1 MTKAELINSVA
12 EQSGLTKV
20 EAEKAVAAFIGSV
33 TTALKSGD
41 KLSLIGFGTFST
53 AKRAA
58 RKGQNP
64 QTGKK
69 IDIPAATVP
78 KFKPG
83 KGLKDA
89 VNGGAKANA
98 PAASKTKKK

>member
-1 MTKAELINSVA
+1 MTKAELISSVA
-12 EQSGLTKV
+12 EQAGLKKV
-20 EAEKAVAAFIGSV
+20 DAEKAVAAFIASV
-33 TTALKSGD
+33 TSALKSGD
-41 KLSLIGFGTFST
+41 KLSLVGFGTFST
-53 AKRAA
+53 SKRAA

-83 KGLKDA
+83 KTLKEA
-89 VNGGAKANA
+89 VNVV
-98 PAASKTKKK
+98 PPKKKK

>member
-1 MTKAELINSVA
+1 MTKAELISSVA
-12 EQSGLTKV
+12 EQAGLKKV
-20 EAEKAVAAFIGSV
+20 EAEKAVAAFIASV
-33 TTALKSGD
+33 TSALKSGD
-41 KLSLIGFGTFST
+41 KISLVGFGTFST
-53 AKRAA
+53 SKRAA

-83 KGLKDA
+83 KTLKEA
-89 VNGGAKANA
+89 VNVV
-98 PAASKTKKK
+98 AAKKKK

>member
-1 MTKAELINSVA
+1 MTKAELISSVA
-12 EQSGLTKV
+12 EQAGLKKV
-20 EAEKAVAAFIGSV
+20 EAEKAVAAFIASV
-33 TTALKSGD
+33 TAALKSGD
-41 KLSLIGFGTFST
+41 KLSLVGFGTFST

-69 IDIPAATVP
+69 IDIPAATIP

-83 KGLKDA
+83 KTLKEA
-89 VNGGAKANA
+89 VNVA
-98 PAASKTKKK
+98 PKKKK

>member
-1 MTKAELINSVA
+1 MTKAELISSVA
-12 EQSGLTKV
+12 EQAGLKKV
-20 EAEKAVAAFIGSV
+20 EAEKAVAAFIASV

-41 KLSLIGFGTFST
+41 KLSLVGFGTFST

-69 IDIPAATVP
+69 IDIPAATIP

-83 KGLKDA
+83 KTLKEA
-89 VNGGAKANA
+89 VNVV
-98 PAASKTKKK
+98 PKKKK

>member
-1 MTKAELINSVA
+1 MTKAELISAVA
-12 EQSGLTKV
+12 EKAGLKKV
-20 EAEKAVAAFIGSV
+20 EAEKAVAAFIDTV
-33 TTALKSGD
+33 TGALKKGD
-41 KLSLIGFGTFST
+41 KLSLVGFGTFAT

-83 KGLKDA
+83 KTLKDA
-89 VNGGAKANA
+89 VN
-98 PAASKTKKK
+98 SKK

>member
-1 MTKAELINSVA
+1 VTKAELISAVA
-12 EQSGLTKV
+12 EQSGLKKV
-20 EAEKAVAAFIGSV
+20 EAEKAVAAFIASV
-33 TTALKSGD
+33 TAALKGGD
-41 KLSLIGFGTFST
+41 KLSLVGFGTFST

-69 IDIPAATVP
+69 IDIPAATIP

-83 KGLKDA
+83 KTLKEA
-89 VNGGAKANA
+89 VNVA
-98 PAASKTKKK
+98 PKKKK

>member
-1 MTKAELINSVA
+1 MTKAELISAVA
-12 EQSGLTKV
+12 AKAGLKKV
-20 EAEKAVAAFIGSV
+20 EAEKAVAAFIATV
-33 TTALKSGD
+33 TEGLKKGD
-41 KLSLIGFGTFST
+41 KLSLVGFGTFST

-69 IDIPAATVP
+69 INIPAATVP

-83 KGLKDA
+83 KSLKEA
-89 VNGGAKANA
+89 VN
-98 PAASKTKKK
+98 SK

>member
-1 MTKAELINSVA
+1 VTKAELISSVA
-12 EQSGLTKV
+12 EQAGLKKV
-20 EAEKAVAAFIGSV
+20 DAEKAVAAFIASV

-41 KLSLIGFGTFST
+41 KLSLVGFGTFST

-83 KGLKDA
+83 KTLKEA
-89 VNGGAKANA
+89 VNVT
-98 PAASKTKKK
+98 PKKKK

>member
-1 MTKAELINSVA
+1 MTKAELISAVA
-12 EQSGLTKV
+12 EKSGLKKV
-20 EAEKAVAAFIGSV
+20 EAEKAVAAFIDSV
-33 TTALKSGD
+33 TVALKKGD
-41 KLSLIGFGTFST
+41 KLSLVGFGTFAT

-69 IDIPAATVP
+69 INIPAATVP

-83 KGLKDA
+83 KTLKEA
-89 VNGGAKANA
+89 VN
-98 PAASKTKKK
+98 SKK

>member
-1 MTKAELINSVA
+1 MTKAELISSVA
-12 EQSGLTKV
+12 EQSGLKKV
-20 EAEKAVAAFIGSV
+20 EAEKAVAAFIASV
-33 TTALKSGD
+33 TAALKSGD
-41 KLSLIGFGTFST
+41 KLSLVGFGTFST

-83 KGLKDA
+83 KNLKEA
-89 VNGGAKANA
+89 VNVV
-98 PAASKTKKK
+98 PKKKK

>member
-1 MTKAELINSVA
+1 MTKAELVS
-12 EQSGLTKV
+12 
-20 EAEKAVAAFIGSV
+20 AVAAEADITKVKAEIAVKAFIAAV
-33 TTALKSGD
+33 TGALKKGD
-41 KLSLIGFGTFST
+41 KLSLVGFGTFST

-69 IDIPAATVP
+69 INIPAATVP

-83 KGLKDA
+83 KTLKEA
-89 VNGGAKANA
+89 VN
-98 PAASKTKKK
+98 SK

>member
-1 MTKAELINSVA
+1 MTKAELITAVA
-12 EQSGLTKV
+12 EQAGLKKV
-20 EAEKAVAAFIGSV
+20 DAEKAVAAFIASV
-33 TTALKSGD
+33 TVALKKGD
-41 KLSLIGFGTFST
+41 KLSLVGFGTFTT

-69 IDIPAATVP
+69 ISIPAATVP

-83 KGLKDA
+83 KTLKEA
-89 VNGGAKANA
+89 VNCK
-98 PAASKTKKK
+98 

>member
-1 MTKAELINSVA
+1 VTKAELISAVA
-12 EQSGLTKV
+12 EKAGLKKV
-20 EAEKAVAAFIGSV
+20 EAEKAVAAFISSV
-33 TTALKSGD
+33 TVALKKGD
-41 KLSLIGFGTFST
+41 KLSLVGFGTFTT

-69 IDIPAATVP
+69 INIPAATVP

-83 KGLKDA
+83 KTLKET
-89 VNGGAKANA
+89 VN
-98 PAASKTKKK
+98 SKK